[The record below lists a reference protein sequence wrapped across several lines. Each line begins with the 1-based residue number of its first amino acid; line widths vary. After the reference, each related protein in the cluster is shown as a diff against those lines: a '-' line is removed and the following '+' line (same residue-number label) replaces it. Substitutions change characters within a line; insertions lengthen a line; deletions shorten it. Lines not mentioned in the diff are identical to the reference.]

1 MKRLL
6 STLSLPLLV
15 VGFVLLMIVGL
26 EKWLGQKTFGDD
38 L

>member
-15 VGFVLLMIVGL
+15 LGFVLVMVVGL
-26 EKWLGQKTFGDD
+26 ERWLGQKTFGDD